1 MIYAVFDGGVIVGRR
16 EILDWDAYWPHKK
29 AARDEKG
36 DGGPTL
42 RPIEYVGEGIEVE
55 TTVYDDRV
63 VIRREP
69 APEPEPVQDDT
80 SAVIAALV
88 AAQQKAD
95 AEIARLK
102 SMLASLA
109 EEAVKE

>member
-1 MIYAVFDGGVIVGRR
+1 MLALIRDGQMIERR
-16 EILDWDAYWPHKK
+16 DISPDDIPPHK
-29 AARDEKG
+29 RY
-36 DGGPTL
+36 L
-42 RPIEYVGEGIEVE
+42 WRPIEYVGEGQEVE

-63 VIRREP
+63 VIRLEP

-95 AEIARLK
+95 AEISRLK